1 MSEDPTSSSNSTFDS
16 DSGIF
21 LKFLLFRFQMDLEEI
36 EKIRRSPKLSRR
48 FHFLRYEDIAI
59 EPETELSKLVTDLR
73 NSPVSDSHVTFC
85 RKSVEDTGA
94 SPDWNFEKNPTE
106 RVNTWKQKLSM
117 ESIND
122 IEDQCFDVLSKLEYH
137 IIGKEE
143 A

>member
-1 MSEDPTSSSNSTFDS
+1 
-16 DSGIF
+16 
-21 LKFLLFRFQMDLEEI
+21 MDLDEI
-36 EKIRRSPKLSRR
+36 ERIRRSPKLSRR

-59 EPETELSKLVTDLR
+59 EPETELAKLVADLR
-73 NSPVSDSHVTFC
+73 NQPNSESPVAFC
-85 RKSVEDTGA
+85 RNSVEDPGKI
-94 SPDWNFEKNPTE
+94 PDWNLDKNPSE
-106 RVNTWKQKLSM
+106 RVNTWKQKLSI